1 MGCPRLRGLAR
12 EGIGCPATAFF
23 GEQVT
28 VTDTAGCTVL
38 KRLPGPTVC
47 PLPGPLELF
56 HSRPYRLVG
65 VCPMHPSK
73 KTVALRSVAV
83 FEAAKGLL
91 VLLLGLGLLRFLH
104 KNLEDIAE
112 QIIRF
117 LHASP
122 GNHLSNLFV
131 TAASH
136 ASDKSLWALAG
147 AAMVYSIVRFAEAY
161 GLWNDR
167 EWAEWF
173 ALLSGALY
181 LPWEMY
187 SLIRHPHPI
196 KWVILLANIAV
207 VLYML
212 VLRIQ
217 ANTHRTA
224 ARSAS

>member
-1 MGCPRLRGLAR
+1 
-12 EGIGCPATAFF
+12 
-23 GEQVT
+23 
-28 VTDTAGCTVL
+28 
-38 KRLPGPTVC
+38 
-47 PLPGPLELF
+47 
-56 HSRPYRLVG
+56 
-65 VCPMHPSK
+65 MHPSR

-91 VLLLGLGLLRFLH
+91 VLALGLGFLRFLH
-104 KNLEDIAE
+104 KNLQDIAE

-122 GNHLSNLFV
+122 GGHISNLFI

-136 ASDKSLWALAG
+136 ASDKSLWAFAG
-147 AAMVYSIVRFAEAY
+147 AAMIYSLVRFAEAY
-161 GLWNDR
+161 GLWHDR

-187 SLIRHPHPI
+187 SLIRHPVPI
-196 KWVILLANIAV
+196 KWVILLANVAV

-212 VLRIQ
+212 VLRVQ
-217 ANTHRTA
+217 AGAHRNA
-224 ARSAS
+224 ARSDS

>member
-1 MGCPRLRGLAR
+1 
-12 EGIGCPATAFF
+12 
-23 GEQVT
+23 
-28 VTDTAGCTVL
+28 
-38 KRLPGPTVC
+38 
-47 PLPGPLELF
+47 
-56 HSRPYRLVG
+56 
-65 VCPMHPSK
+65 MHPSK

-122 GNHLSNLFV
+122 GGHLSNLFI
-131 TAASH
+131 TAAGR

-147 AAMVYSIVRFAEAY
+147 AALVYSIVRFAEAY

-173 ALLSGALY
+173 ALLSGAMY

-196 KWVILLANIAV
+196 KWVILLANVAI

-212 VLRIQ
+212 VLRVQ
-217 ANTHRTA
+217 ANAHRNA
-224 ARSAS
+224 ARSTS